1 VKRLV
6 AALVLAALCG
16 CAGRGDYFRDAGPAP
31 TPTPRALAEW
41 PWQEIWTGVV
51 FRGQKV
57 GFARLSVRPAADAPG
72 AWDLESESA
81 LRLRF
86 LGVDKR
92 VSLRASDRVDGA
104 LHLLRFRYD
113 YVLDGSRLHVEGE
126 RSAEGLR
133 VRTEAA
139 GSSAETLLQP
149 ETPALPASALALL
162 PALRGL
168 RVGDS
173 MRATVFIGES
183 QSLAAADIR
192 VHAYEASTL
201 FEGRAFRVTTSVLG
215 LETETWLDGQ
225 ARPLLETAMHGA
237 MVSALEEPARARAYL
252 VEASL
257 AKEETLLDFSRVPSG
272 PVPLPR
278 RASGLHIVLEGVPS
292 ALEVPADGGQ
302 HCTHTGERLDCR
314 IDRRSRG
321 QRGDAREAQRYLR
334 PTIAVPSQE
343 GQFTSLA
350 RSLDVRASDPDGSV
364 RRMLAWID
372 ANIAKEAIDAFSAA
386 DVLRER
392 RGECQGH
399 AYLFAAL
406 ARAGGLPT
414 RVVNGLVY
422 VPESEGFLYHTWNEV
437 WIPDDGWRPVDATF
451 AQPRADATHLALVVG
466 ESAAE
471 LAPLAAMVGRA
482 RVSSVGDVTH
492 W

>member
-1 VKRLV
+1 MRRFV
-6 AALVLAALCG
+6 AVLALAALCG

-31 TPTPRALAEW
+31 APAPRTLSEW

-57 GFARLSVRPAADAPG
+57 GFSRLSLRPAADAPG

-92 VSLRASDRVDGA
+92 VSLRASDRVNGE
-104 LHLLRFRYD
+104 LQLLRFRYD
-113 YVLDGSRLHVEGE
+113 YVLDGSRLRVEGE
-126 RSAEGLR
+126 RSAQGLR

-139 GSSAETLLQP
+139 GSSTEALLAP
-149 ETPALPASALALL
+149 ESPALPASALALL

-173 MRATVFIGES
+173 ARVTVFVGES
-183 QSLAAADIR
+183 QSLAAAEIR
-192 VHAYEASTL
+192 VGAYEASTL
-201 FEGRAFRVTTSVLG
+201 FEGKAYRVTTSLLG
-215 LETETWLDGQ
+215 LETETWLDAQ

-237 MVSALEEPARARAYL
+237 MISALEDPARARAYL

-257 AKEETLLDFSRVPSG
+257 AKDETLLDFSRIPSAAVPR
-272 PVPLPR
+272 PR
-278 RASGLHIVLEGVPS
+278 SASALHVVLVGVPPS
-292 ALEVPADGGQ
+292 LQVPDDAGQ
-302 HCTHTGERLDCR
+302 RCQRSGERLDCR
-314 IDRRSRG
+314 IDRRPRG
-321 QRGDAREAQRYLR
+321 RSAESGDAQRYLR
-334 PTIAVPSQE
+334 PTIAVPSHE
-343 GQFTSLA
+343 GQFTALA
-350 RSLDVRASDPDGSV
+350 RSLDVRTADPDGSIG
-364 RRMLAWID
+364 RLLTWID
-372 ANIAKEAIDAFSAA
+372 ANIAKEAVDAFSAA

-422 VPESEGFLYHTWNEV
+422 MPESEGFLYHTWNEV
-437 WIPDDGWRPVDATF
+437 WIPGEGWRAVDATF
-451 AQPRADATHLALVVG
+451 AQPRADATHVALVVG

-471 LAPLAAMVGRA
+471 LAPLAALVGQA
-482 RVSSVGDVTH
+482 RVSSVGDFAH